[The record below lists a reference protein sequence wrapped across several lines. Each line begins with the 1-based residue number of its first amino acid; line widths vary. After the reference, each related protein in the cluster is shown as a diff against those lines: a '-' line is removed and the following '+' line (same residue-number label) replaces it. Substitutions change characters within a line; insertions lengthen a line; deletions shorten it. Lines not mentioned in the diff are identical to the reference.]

1 MKISLK
7 SKIILGYIFNFIVI
21 LSLGIIYW
29 NQILPETPLLWDW
42 ISLALIAL
50 SGGML
55 TVVYFVIRAQ
65 LKAKNEAEIE
75 SLENRKLLQSII
87 DNTTNAISVK
97 KINGEYLLIN
107 KQYET
112 IYKLKEDDI
121 KGKTD
126 HDFLPKVTADRY
138 RSTDLEAVKL
148 EKEIQVEEVLEQSD
162 GLHTYLAVKFP
173 LFDAAHRV
181 FAVGTIATDITE
193 RINSQKLLVA
203 GNTFFNFSGDMLI
216 ISTNDTF
223 LKVNPATTKILGY
236 TEQELLGKPFMSFV
250 YAKDID
256 STLQEVAKLKSG
268 VITANF
274 ENRFVCKDG
283 SLKWLS
289 WTTYPDVENG
299 LFYAVARDVTAN
311 KEYEESL
318 KGADTF
324 FNMSVDILV
333 VASKNEFIKINPSLS
348 KVLGYS
354 DLELKS
360 KPFTNYIF
368 PEDLAATEKAIEELQ
383 KGTPLVDFENRWV
396 CKDGDIK
403 WLSWTA
409 TSDASTGL
417 LYAIARDI
425 TAQLKLE
432 EEEQAALNDLYENE
446 QKLNLILENIS
457 DGVIVANSDKKVILA
472 NNMANELFGIEDDS
486 KISANFSEHFELY
499 FPDGKTI
506 FPTQKLPA
514 ERALAGEPTDDVDV
528 VLWNAKLEKKK
539 RVLLSGRPILDQ
551 KNQVVAAVITIKDI
565 TKYRNLEAELKRTEL
580 KYRNLIGFRKNDD
593 TKESDE
599 KSGDKATDKKP

>member
-7 SKIILGYIFNFIVI
+7 SKIILGYIFNFIII
-21 LSLGIIYW
+21 LSLGFIYW
-29 NQILPETPLLWDW
+29 NHILPDTPHFWDW
-42 ISLALIAL
+42 ISLTLIVL
-50 SGGML
+50 SLGLL
-55 TVVYFVIRAQ
+55 TVVYFIIQSQ
-65 LKAKNEAEIE
+65 LNARNEAEIKF
-75 SLENRKLLQSII
+75 LENRKLLQSII

-112 IYKLKEDDI
+112 IYKLKDEDI

-126 HDFLPKVTADRY
+126 HDFLPKGMADSY

-173 LFDAAHRV
+173 LFDAANRV

-203 GNTFFNFSGDMLI
+203 GNTFFNLSMDMLI
-216 ISTNDTF
+216 ISSNDTF
-223 LKVNPATTKILGY
+223 LKVNPATIKILGY
-236 TEQELLGKPFMSFV
+236 TEQELLGKPFLSFV

-256 STLQEVAKLKSG
+256 ATLQEVAKLQLG
-268 VITANF
+268 EITANF

-289 WTTYPDVENG
+289 WATYPDTETG
-299 LFYAVARDVTAN
+299 LLYAVARDVTAK

-360 KPFTNYIF
+360 KPFTTYIF
-368 PEDLAATEKAIEELQ
+368 PEDLAATEKALEELQ
-383 KGTPLVDFENRWV
+383 KGTPLVNFENRWV
-396 CKDGDIK
+396 RKDGDIK

-409 TSDASTGL
+409 TSDASSGI

-457 DGVIVANSDKKVILA
+457 DGVIVANSNKKVVLA
-472 NNMANELFGIEDDS
+472 NETANELFGTEDDT
-486 KISANFSEHFELY
+486 KISTNFSEHFELY

-506 FPTQKLPA
+506 FPTQKLPM
-514 ERALAGEPTDDVDV
+514 ELALAGVPTDDVDIII
-528 VLWNAKLEKKK
+528 WNPKLLQKK

-551 KNQVVAAVITIKDI
+551 QNQVVAAVITIKDI
-565 TKYRNLEAELKRTEL
+565 TKYRKLEEELKKTEL
-580 KYRNLIGFRKNDD
+580 KYRSLIGFRKDDD

-599 KSGDKATDKKP
+599 KSGDKATDKAP